1 MFCMLYLMLLT
12 ANREIILRIESGGSD
27 LLALKW
33 PGPPRNI
40 LMMKKKGAPE
50 VTQSVVEFAK

>member
-1 MFCMLYLMLLT
+1 MLYLMLLT

-40 LMMKKKGAPE
+40 LLMKKKGAPE